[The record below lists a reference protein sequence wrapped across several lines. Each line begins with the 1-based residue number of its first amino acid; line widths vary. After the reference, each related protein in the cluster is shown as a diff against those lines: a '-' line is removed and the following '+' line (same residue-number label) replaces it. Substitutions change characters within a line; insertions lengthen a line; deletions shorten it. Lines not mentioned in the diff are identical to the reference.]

1 VDGNG
6 TAALALARVL
16 GSATVVAR
24 LATAEAFA
32 VVLALAAVLGVLG
45 RTATLA
51 LARVLA
57 GAAVVAGLARA
68 VVQNAFFGFAGRK
81 KVNSLTIPWST
92 YTDPEIAHVGL
103 YEHEAG
109 KRGLEI
115 DTFTVP
121 MSGVDRAIA
130 DGDTEGFVKIHVRKG
145 SDEILG
151 ATVVAR
157 HAGEMISEITT
168 AMAGKIGLGKLAAV
182 IHPYPTQTEA
192 IRKAGDLYNR
202 TRLTEFRSRLLGRYF
217 SWRRH

>member
-1 VDGNG
+1 
-6 TAALALARVL
+6 
-16 GSATVVAR
+16 
-24 LATAEAFA
+24 
-32 VVLALAAVLGVLG
+32 
-45 RTATLA
+45 
-51 LARVLA
+51 
-57 GAAVVAGLARA
+57 

-192 IRKAGDLYNR
+192 IRKAGDLYNK
-202 TRLTEFRSRLLGRYF
+202 TRLTEFRSRLLERYF
-217 SWRRH
+217 AWRRR